1 MRYYEQRYP
10 EVDELVMVQVRQ
22 IAEMGA
28 YVKLLEY
35 DNIEGMILLSE
46 LSRRRIRS
54 IQKLIRVGRN
64 EVVVVLRVDKEKGY
78 IDLSKRRVSPEDIVK
93 CEERYMKS
101 KAVASIMRH
110 VASKI
115 PSVNG
120 EVLEGEQA
128 KQAEAEAAEAK
139 RSRRAARKEGH
150 EDEVADE
157 NAAGGPNEE
166 ARLEQLYEQIVWPL
180 GRKYGH
186 PYDAFKLALTTCVTD
201 DPSTLVRSEPD
212 TVFSSLPNP
221 VPQPVLNILLSTI
234 ARRLTPQPIKLR
246 ADIELTCYTP
256 AGIDAIKK
264 ALRAGEAQSSE
275 AVPIKAKL
283 VAPPLYVLST
293 NATDKYAA
301 VDRLE
306 RAIEAIQSTIE
317 DQGGSLVVKMKPKAV
332 SETEEQDLAA
342 LMAKASQENAEV
354 SGDEDDEEA
363 I

>member
-1 MRYYEQRYP
+1 MRYYEQKYP

-35 DNIEGMILLSE
+35 DNTEGMILLSE

-54 IQKLIRVGRN
+54 VQKLIRVGRN

-101 KAVASIMRH
+101 KTVASILRH
-110 VASKI
+110 VASKLRDD
-115 PSVNG
+115 P
-120 EVLEGEQA
+120 
-128 KQAEAEAAEAK
+128 AEPK
-139 RSRRAARKEGH
+139 KPRRPRQPDDPESAP
-150 EDEVADE
+150 
-157 NAAGGPNEE
+157 GPNEE
-166 ARLEQLYEQIVWPL
+166 QRLEQLYDAIAWPL
-180 GRKYGH
+180 AKKYGH
-186 PYDAFKLALTTCVTD
+186 PYDAFKLALT
-201 DPSTLVRSEPD
+201 EPD
-212 TVFSSLPNP
+212 SVFDAPLPPATHSL
-221 VPQPVLNILLSTI
+221 LMSTI

-264 ALRAGEAQSSE
+264 ALRAGESASTD

-301 VDRLE
+301 VERLE
-306 RAIEAIQSTIE
+306 SAIDCIQSSIE
-317 DQGGSLVVKMKPKAV
+317 LQGGNLLVKMKPKAV
-332 SETEEQDLAA
+332 SETEEQDLAQ
-342 LMAKASQENAEV
+342 LMAKAGEENAEV
-354 SGDEDDEEA
+354 SGDDDDEE
-363 I
+363 